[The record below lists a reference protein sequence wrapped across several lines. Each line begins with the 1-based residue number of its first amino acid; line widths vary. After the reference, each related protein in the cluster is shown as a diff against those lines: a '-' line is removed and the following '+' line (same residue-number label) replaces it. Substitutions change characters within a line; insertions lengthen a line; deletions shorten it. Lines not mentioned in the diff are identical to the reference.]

1 MILWIL
7 GLLAIPVLLLLV
19 YQYLYLIRRNPKG
32 PLPLPFLGNAF
43 SIRNEPRWE
52 DKFVEWKKD
61 YGPIFTFYSGLLPM
75 VTVNDYD
82 LIQQMFV
89 KDGDTYADRFKF
101 KDFNKLMRGG
111 EFGIIGKKIKEMQ
124 FTFTLGIDGAIWR
137 EQRRFVLKTLRDF
150 GMNKNKMQ
158 EQILDEFRTLCSK
171 VNDELASGV
180 EEINFHKFTSIAAG
194 SIINNL
200 VNGYRFTTNNK
211 EEEFYKLRESAERM
225 MKSFSD
231 PLMIIAVTSK
241 LFRRLPIIK
250 QRLEKAVGYARD
262 IFDFMER
269 VIDNHIEQNDYENM
283 QEPSD
288 LIDAF
293 MMEKTKLDKN
303 EEAHHYSKLQ
313 LINVN
318 LDLWLAGHETTSAT
332 ITWGIAYMIMN
343 PEVQEKLH
351 EEIDREIGSDR
362 LITVADKQKLT
373 YLNAVI
379 MEIQRCANII
389 ALNQLRVTN
398 KPVEL
403 NGVTVAKGTI
413 VLPMIGTLMAD
424 EKIYSEPKKFN
435 PERFIDENGKLK
447 RSDEM
452 MPFSVGKRQCPGE
465 NLARQELYLLIAN
478 ILNHYKFTAGKQAPS
493 LLKEHNGASMGT
505 QPYNCRIERR
515 FP

>member
-1 MILWIL
+1 MLFPRFTMIVWIL
-7 GLLAIPVLLLLV
+7 GVLVFPVLLLLV

-32 PLPLPFLGNAF
+32 PLPLPFLGNTF
-43 SIRNEPRWE
+43 SIRNVPRWE

-101 KDFNKLMRGG
+101 KDFNKVMRGG
-111 EFGIIGKKIKEMQ
+111 EYGIVG
-124 FTFTLGIDGAIWR
+124 TDGALWR

-150 GMNKNKMQ
+150 GMNKNLMQ
-158 EQILDEFRTLCSK
+158 ERILEEFQTLCSK

-180 EEINFHKFTSIAAG
+180 AEIDFHKFTSIAVG
-194 SIINNL
+194 SVINSL
-200 VNGYRFTTNNK
+200 LNGYRFTTNSN
-211 EEEFYKLRESAERM
+211 EEEFYKLRESAEKM
-225 MKSFSD
+225 MKSFAD

-241 LFRRLPIIK
+241 LFRKLPIVK
-250 QRLEKAVGYARD
+250 QRLEKSVGYARD
-262 IFDFMER
+262 IFDFLER
-269 VIDNHIEQNDYENM
+269 VIDKHIEQNDYENM

-293 MMEKTKLDKN
+293 MMEKTKLDKT

-332 ITWGIAYMIMN
+332 ITWGIAYMITN

-351 EEIDREIGSDR
+351 GEIDREIGSDR

-379 MEIQRCANII
+379 MEVQRCANII

-398 KPVEL
+398 KPIEL

-413 VLPMIGTLMAD
+413 VLPMISTLMAD
-424 EKIYSEPKKFN
+424 EKIYAQPKKFN

-465 NLARQELYLLIAN
+465 NLARQELYLLLAN
-478 ILNHYKFTAGKQAPS
+478 IFNHYKFTAGKQAPS